1 MNLIEKN
8 SFCPYCGEPISLLV
22 DSSVSEQNYTED
34 CEVCCKPMVIHVSVF
49 TEDDILLDVKSE
61 ND

>member
-8 SFCPYCGEPISLLV
+8 SFCPYCGELISLLV
-22 DSSVSEQNYTED
+22 DSSISEQNYTED
-34 CEVCCKPMVIHVSVF
+34 CEVCCKPMVIRVSVS